1 MNDRV
6 FVDSNIWLYA
16 LIETQQK
23 EYQFKHEIA
32 KELIHQLTNIQVST
46 QIVNEVTINL
56 MRKAD
61 KVRKADKDS
70 DFIYKFL
77 RDFLAAYTVHDQT
90 TDDLLTAASLRSDYS
105 SSYWDSLIVA
115 SAIRCQCYVLY
126 SEDMQDGLCVYD
138 DLQIINP
145 FKTKES

>member
-1 MNDRV
+1 
-6 FVDSNIWLYA
+6 
-16 LIETQQK
+16 
-23 EYQFKHEIA
+23 
-32 KELIHQLTNIQVST
+32 
-46 QIVNEVTINL
+46 

-61 KVRKADKDS
+61 KDN

-77 RDFLAAYTVHDQT
+77 RDFLAAYTVHNQT

-105 SSYWDSLIVA
+105 FSYRDSLIIA
-115 SAIRCQCYVLY
+115 SAIHYQCHVLY
-126 SEDMQDGLCVYD
+126 SEDMQDGLFVYD

>member
-1 MNDRV
+1 MNDKV

-23 EYQFKHEIA
+23 EDQFKHEIA
-32 KELIHQLTNIQVST
+32 KKLIHQLTNIQVNT

-56 MRKAD
+56 MRKA
-61 KVRKADKDS
+61 AKDN
-70 DFIYKFL
+70 DFIYTFL
-77 RDFLAAYTVHDQT
+77 RDFLSAYTVHEQS

-105 SSYWDSLIVA
+105 FSSYWDSLIVA
-115 SAIRCQCYVLY
+115 SAIRCQCRILY
-126 SEDMQDGLCVYD
+126 SEDMHNGLFVYD

>member
-23 EYQFKHEIA
+23 VDQFKHEMA
-32 KELIHQLTNIQVST
+32 KKLIHQLSNIQVST

-56 MRKAD
+56 MRKAN
-61 KVRKADKDS
+61 KDN

-77 RDFLAAYTVHDQT
+77 RDFLVAYKVHDQS

-105 SSYWDSLIVA
+105 FSYWDSLIVA
-115 SAIRCQCYVLY
+115 SAIRCQCRVLY
-126 SEDMQDGLCVYD
+126 SEDMHNGLFVYD

>member
-1 MNDRV
+1 MNDKV

-23 EYQFKHEIA
+23 EDQFKHEIA
-32 KELIHQLTNIQVST
+32 KKLIHQLTNIQVNT

-61 KVRKADKDS
+61 KDN
-70 DFIYKFL
+70 DFIYTFL
-77 RDFLAAYTVHDQT
+77 RDFLAAYTVHDQS
-90 TDDLLTAASLRSDYS
+90 TDDLLTAACLRSDYS
-105 SSYWDSLIVA
+105 FSYWDSLIVA
-115 SAIRCQCYVLY
+115 SAIRCQCGVLY
-126 SEDMQDGLCVYD
+126 SEDMHDGLFVYD

>member
-1 MNDRV
+1 MNDKV

-23 EYQFKHEIA
+23 EDQFKHEIA
-32 KELIHQLTNIQVST
+32 KKLIHQLTNIQVNT

-61 KVRKADKDS
+61 KDN
-70 DFIYKFL
+70 DFIYTFL
-77 RDFLAAYTVHDQT
+77 RDFLAAYTVHDQS
-90 TDDLLTAASLRSDYS
+90 TDDLLTAACLRSDYS
-105 SSYWDSLIVA
+105 FSYWDSLIVA
-115 SAIRCQCYVLY
+115 SAIRCQCCVLY
-126 SEDMQDGLCVYD
+126 SEDIHNGLSVYD